1 MTGQGVNCKRV
12 WRTAV
17 SWLPGSSRDAAPFFY
32 GVNVFDLIIRGG
44 EVIDGTR
51 APRFRADVGI
61 LGERITA
68 VGQLDDVAARSV
80 IDAAGKI
87 VAPGFIDVHNHS
99 DGWLFKEPVFAAK
112 LKQGFTTEVLTSD
125 GIGYAPVD
133 AVTAPEWLFYLRCLN
148 GLRMDEYRGWET
160 LAEFQRALD
169 RTTASNTLVQVPYA
183 NVRTMLCGFG
193 RSAVDDLQRKLIQA
207 EIRRGMEEGAT
218 GLSTGLDYLTQCF
231 STTGELVEACR
242 PLVDFDGV
250 YVSHVRYKLGLLAGV
265 QEAIEIGRRAGVAV
279 HISHLKAHATPDI
292 ETVLEE
298 IDSATDVDI
307 TFETYPYQPGSTML
321 NFLLPYDVWEDG
333 PLAVLGRLM
342 QPTNRLRFRRALDSY
357 RLPLDKIHIAWVAGA
372 ENKPHQGKFLSE
384 YAEAV
389 DLEIEEALLR
399 LLIEERLAV
408 LLVFHEGA
416 GDEAL
421 MRPFLAHPKAM
432 VGSDG
437 IYFPDG
443 VVHPRVTSTAPRILG
458 RAVRDWKLFSLED
471 AVYKLSGFAAKRFG
485 AVHRGVIAENHF
497 ADVVVFDA
505 AAVQDHGTFSD
516 PHQDPTGIDQV
527 LVNGTPVV
535 SDGKIVLRRTDLL
548 PGRALS
554 FRRE

>member
-1 MTGQGVNCKRV
+1 M
-12 WRTAV
+12 
-17 SWLPGSSRDAAPFFY
+17 
-32 GVNVFDLIIRGG
+32 FDIVIRGG
-44 EVIDGTR
+44 DVIDGTR

-61 LGERITA
+61 VGERITA
-68 VGQLDDVAARSV
+68 VGDLREATAKSV
-80 IDAAGKI
+80 VDATGKI

-99 DGWLFKEPVFAAK
+99 DGWLIKEPVFAAK

-133 AVTAPEWLFYLRCLN
+133 EVTWPQWVFYLRCLN

-160 LAEFQRALD
+160 LAEYQQTLD

-183 NVRTMLCGFG
+183 NVRTLLCGFG
-193 RSAVDDLQRKLIQA
+193 RAAVDDLQRRLIQA
-207 EIRRGMEEGAT
+207 EIRRGMEDGAT

-231 STTGELVEACR
+231 STTDELVEACK
-242 PLVDFDGV
+242 PLADFDGV
-250 YVSHVRYKLGLLAGV
+250 YVSHVRYKLGLLEGV
-265 QEAIEIGRRAGVAV
+265 REAIEIGRRAGVAV
-279 HISHLKAHATPDI
+279 HISHLKAHAPSDI
-292 ETVLEE
+292 ETVIGE
-298 IDSATDVDI
+298 IDAATDVDI

-333 PLAVLGRLM
+333 PLAVLGKLT
-342 QPTNRLRFRRALDSY
+342 QPTTRLRFRRALDSY
-357 RLPLDKIHIAWVAGA
+357 RLPLDKIHIAWVASA
-372 ENKPHQGKFLSE
+372 ENKHHQGQFLSE

-389 DLEIEEALLR
+389 DLPIEEALLR

-408 LLVFHEGA
+408 LLVFHEA
-416 GDEAL
+416 DGDEAM

-443 VVHPRVTSTAPRILG
+443 VVHPRVTSTAPRVLG

-485 AVHRGVIAENHF
+485 AVHRGVIAANHF
-497 ADVVVFDA
+497 ADVVVFDPA
-505 AAVQDHGTFSD
+505 TIHDNGTFSE
-516 PHQDPTGIDQV
+516 PHQDPTGIDHV
-527 LVNGTPVV
+527 LVNGTSVV
-535 SDGKIVLRRTDLL
+535 ANGEIVLTRTDSL
-548 PGRALS
+548 PGRALT

>member
-1 MTGQGVNCKRV
+1 M
-12 WRTAV
+12 
-17 SWLPGSSRDAAPFFY
+17 
-32 GVNVFDLIIRGG
+32 FDLIIRGG

-51 APRFRADVGI
+51 APRFQADVGI
-61 LGERITA
+61 VDERITA
-68 VGQLDDVAARSV
+68 VGDLREATGKST
-80 IDAAGKI
+80 IDATGKI

-99 DGWLFKEPVFAAK
+99 DGWLIKEPIFAAK
-112 LKQGFTTEVLTSD
+112 LNQGFTTELLTSD

-133 AVTAPEWLFYLRCLN
+133 AVTAPQWLFYLRCLN

-160 LAEFQRALD
+160 LAEYQQTLD

-183 NVRTMLCGFG
+183 NVRTLLCGFG
-193 RSAVDDLQRKLIQA
+193 RGAVDDLQRRLIQA
-207 EIRRGMEEGAT
+207 EIRRGMEDGAT

-231 STTGELVEACR
+231 STTDELVEACR

-265 QEAIEIGRRAGVAV
+265 KEAIEIGRRAGVAV
-279 HISHLKAHATPDI
+279 HISHLKAHAPGDI
-292 ETVLEE
+292 ETVIDL
-298 IDSATDVDI
+298 IDSTTDVDI

-333 PLAVLGRLM
+333 PLAVLGKLIE
-342 QPTNRLRFRRALDSY
+342 PATRLRFRRALDSY
-357 RLPLDKIHIAWVAGA
+357 RLPLDKIHIAWVASA
-372 ENKPHQGKFLSE
+372 ENKHHQGQFLSE

-389 DLEIEEALLR
+389 DLPIEEALLR

-408 LLVFHEGA
+408 LLVFHEA
-416 GDEAL
+416 DGDEAL

-443 VVHPRVTSTAPRILG
+443 VVHPRVTSTAPRVLG

-485 AVHRGVIAENHF
+485 AVHRGVIAEQNF
-497 ADVVVFDA
+497 ADVVVFDPA
-505 AAVQDHGTFSD
+505 TVQDHGTFSE
-516 PHQDPTGIDQV
+516 PHQNPTGIEHV

-535 SDGKIVLRRTDLL
+535 ANGKIVITRTDSL
-548 PGRALS
+548 PGRALT